1 MIQNINKLGQGAAYR
16 LEWNGLHSLLKS
28 ITEIIMK
35 LKIEGG
41 FSSKLRVECLIE
53 FGNEAC
59 THRPSPS
66 SSILSHLPI

>member
-1 MIQNINKLGQGAAYR
+1 MILNINKLGQGAAYR
-16 LEWNGLHSLLKS
+16 LGWNGLHSFKKS

-66 SSILSHLPI
+66 SSTSSHTSV

>member
-1 MIQNINKLGQGAAYR
+1 MQPIDWDEMGYILF
-16 LEWNGLHSLLKS
+16 LKS
-28 ITEIIMK
+28 TTEIIMK

-66 SSILSHLPI
+66 SSISSHPPIYLML